1 MSKKI
6 KSLLIAGLLVLGMGG
21 TAFANEVE
29 LPKVGTAVIKNPAF
43 EDGVRV
49 VSLQD
54 GLITVKITENEDGTY
69 DILTTWDSTKVNV
82 TGLKTIYENGNLVSD
97 DFFNPDYH
105 CANIIKEGDI
115 YKVSLEGLAE
125 VSEGFDSMGK
135 LVRIEVTYEN
145 LTKNDEPVV
154 PPKDPEPPVDPEPTP
169 EEEITD
175 PETGDVSSTAFVA
188 TALLSAGVLVFTR
201 KKDE

>member
-1 MSKKI
+1 MNKKI
-6 KSLLIAGLLVLGMGG
+6 KSLVVAGLLVMGMSGSV
-21 TAFANEVE
+21 FANEVD
-29 LPKVGTAVIKNPAF
+29 LPKVGTAVIENPAF
-43 EDGVRV
+43 EAGVRV

-54 GLITVKITENEDGTY
+54 GLITVTITENEDGTY

-82 TGLKTIYENGNLVSD
+82 TGLKTFYENGSIVSD

-125 VSEGFDSMGK
+125 VPEGFDAMGK
-135 LVRIEVTYEN
+135 LVRVEVTFEN
-145 LTKNDEPVV
+145 LTKGSEPVV
-154 PPKDPEPPVDPEPTP
+154 PPVDPEPPVVP

-175 PETGDVSSTAFVA
+175 PETGDASSMVFVA
-188 TALLSAGVLVFTR
+188 TALLSAGALVFTR
-201 KKDE
+201 KKDEE

>member
-1 MSKKI
+1 MNKRI
-6 KSLLIAGLLVLGMGG
+6 KSLIIAGLMVIGMNGNV
-21 TAFANEVE
+21 FANEVE
-29 LPKVGTAVIKNPAF
+29 LPEVGTAIINNPAF
-43 EDGVRV
+43 EEGVRV
-49 VSLQD
+49 ISLQD

-82 TGLKTIYENGNLVSD
+82 TGLKTIYENGNLISD
-97 DFFNPDYH
+97 DYFNPEYH

-125 VSEGFDSMGK
+125 VPEGFDSMGK
-135 LVRIEVTYEN
+135 LVRIELTYEN
-145 LTKNDEPVV
+145 LTKGDEPV
-154 PPKDPEPPVDPEPTP
+154 DPPVDPEPPVTP
-169 EEEITD
+169 EEEIID
-175 PETGDVSSTAFVA
+175 PETGDVSSMAFVA

>member
-1 MSKKI
+1 MNKRI
-6 KSLLIAGLLVLGMGG
+6 KSLIIAGLMVIGMNGNV
-21 TAFANEVE
+21 FANEVE
-29 LPKVGTAVIKNPAF
+29 LPEVGTAIINNPAF
-43 EDGVRV
+43 EEGVRV
-49 VSLQD
+49 ISLQD

-82 TGLKTIYENGNLVSD
+82 TGLKTIYENGNLISD
-97 DFFNPDYH
+97 DYFNPEYH

-125 VSEGFDSMGK
+125 VPEGFDSMGK
-135 LVRIEVTYEN
+135 LVRIELTYEN
-145 LTKNDEPVV
+145 LTKGDEPV
-154 PPKDPEPPVDPEPTP
+154 DPPVDPEPPVTP
-169 EEEITD
+169 EEEIID
-175 PETGDVSSTAFVA
+175 PETGDVSSTVFVA

>member
-1 MSKKI
+1 MNKRI
-6 KSLLIAGLLVLGMGG
+6 KSLVIAGLMVVGMSGMS
-21 TAFANEVE
+21 FANEVE
-29 LPKVGTAVIKNPAF
+29 LPKVGTAIIKNPAF
-43 EDGVRV
+43 EEGVRV
-49 VSLQD
+49 ISLQD

-82 TGLKTIYENGNLVSD
+82 TGLKTIYENGNIVSD
-97 DFFNPDYH
+97 NFFNPEYH

-125 VSEGFDSMGK
+125 VPEEFNPMGK
-135 LVRIEVTYEN
+135 LVRIELTYEN
-145 LTKNDEPVV
+145 LTKGSEPV
-154 PPKDPEPPVDPEPTP
+154 EPPVDPEPPVTP

-175 PETGDVSSTAFVA
+175 PETGDVSSMAFVA

-201 KKDE
+201 KKDK

>member
-6 KSLLIAGLLVLGMGG
+6 KSLLIAGLMVVGMYGNV
-21 TAFANEVE
+21 FANEVE
-29 LPKVGTAVIKNPAF
+29 LPKVGTAIIKNPAF
-43 EDGVRV
+43 EEGVRV
-49 VSLQD
+49 ISLQD

-82 TGLKTIYENGNLVSD
+82 TGLKTIYENGEITSD
-97 DFFNPDYH
+97 DFFNPEYH

-125 VSEGFDSMGK
+125 VPEGFDSMGK
-135 LVRIEVTYEN
+135 LVRIELTYEN
-145 LTKNDEPVV
+145 LTKSNEPVV
-154 PPKDPEPPVDPEPTP
+154 PPVDPEPPVTP
-169 EEEITD
+169 KEEITD
-175 PETGDVSSTAFVA
+175 PETGDVSSMVFVA

>member
-1 MSKKI
+1 MNKKI
-6 KSLLIAGLLVLGMGG
+6 KSLIISGLLMVGMCG
-21 TAFANEVE
+21 TVFANEVE
-29 LPKVGTAVIKNPAF
+29 LPKVGTAVIENPAF
-43 EDGVRV
+43 EEGKRV

-54 GLITVKITENEDGTY
+54 GLITVTITENEDGTY

-82 TGLKTIYENGNLVSD
+82 TGLKTFYENGSLVSD
-97 DFFNPDYH
+97 DFFNPEYH

-125 VSEGFDSMGK
+125 VPEEFDSMGK
-135 LVRIEVTYEN
+135 LVKIEVTFEN
-145 LTKNDEPVV
+145 LTKGSDPV
-154 PPKDPEPPVDPEPTP
+154 EPPVDPEPPVVP

-175 PETGDVSSTAFVA
+175 PETGDTSSMVFVA
-188 TALLSAGVLVFTR
+188 TALLSAGALLITK

>member
-1 MSKKI
+1 MNKRI
-6 KSLLIAGLLVLGMGG
+6 KSLIIAGLMVIGMNGNV
-21 TAFANEVE
+21 FANEVE
-29 LPKVGTAVIKNPAF
+29 LPKVGTAIIKNPAF
-43 EDGVRV
+43 EEGVRV
-49 VSLQD
+49 ISLQD

-82 TGLKTIYENGNLVSD
+82 TGLKTIYENGNLISD
-97 DFFNPDYH
+97 DFFNPEYH

-125 VSEGFDSMGK
+125 VPEGFDSMGK
-135 LVRIEVTYEN
+135 LIRIEVTYEN
-145 LTKNDEPVV
+145 LTKGDEPV
-154 PPKDPEPPVDPEPTP
+154 DPPVDPEPPVTP

-175 PETGDVSSTAFVA
+175 PETGDVSSMAFVA

>member
-1 MSKKI
+1 MNKKI
-6 KSLLIAGLLVLGMGG
+6 KSLVVAGLLVIGMSGSV
-21 TAFANEVE
+21 FANEVD
-29 LPKVGTAVIKNPAF
+29 LPKVGTAVIENPAF
-43 EDGVRV
+43 EAGVRV

-54 GLITVKITENEDGTY
+54 GLITVTITENEDGTY

-82 TGLKTIYENGNLVSD
+82 TGLKTFYENGSIVSD

-125 VSEGFDSMGK
+125 VPEGLDSMGK
-135 LVRIEVTYEN
+135 LVKIEVTFEN
-145 LTKNDEPVV
+145 LTKGSEPV
-154 PPKDPEPPVDPEPTP
+154 EPPVDPEPPVVP

-175 PETGDVSSTAFVA
+175 PETGDASSMVFVA
-188 TALLSAGVLVFTR
+188 TALLSAGALVFTR
-201 KKDE
+201 KKDEE

>member
-1 MSKKI
+1 MNKKI
-6 KSLLIAGLLVLGMGG
+6 KSLIVSGLLMVGMCG
-21 TAFANEVE
+21 TVFANEVE
-29 LPKVGTAVIKNPAF
+29 LPKVGTAVIENPAF
-43 EDGVRV
+43 EEGKRV

-54 GLITVKITENEDGTY
+54 GLITVTITENEDGTY

-82 TGLKTIYENGNLVSD
+82 TGLKTFYENGSIVSD

-125 VSEGFDSMGK
+125 VPEEFDSMGK
-135 LVRIEVTYEN
+135 LVKIEVTFEN
-145 LTKNDEPVV
+145 LTKGSDPV
-154 PPKDPEPPVDPEPTP
+154 EPPVDPEPPVVP

-175 PETGDVSSTAFVA
+175 PETGDTSSMVFVA
-188 TALLSAGVLVFTR
+188 TALLSAGALLITK

>member
-1 MSKKI
+1 MNKKI
-6 KSLLIAGLLVLGMGG
+6 KSLIVSGLLMVGMCG
-21 TAFANEVE
+21 TVFANEVE
-29 LPKVGTAVIKNPAF
+29 LPKVGTAVIENPAF
-43 EDGVRV
+43 EEGKRV

-54 GLITVKITENEDGTY
+54 GLITVTITENEDGTY

-82 TGLKTIYENGNLVSD
+82 TGLKTFYENGSIVSD

-125 VSEGFDSMGK
+125 VPEGFDAMGK
-135 LVRIEVTYEN
+135 LVKIEVTFEN
-145 LTKNDEPVV
+145 LTKGSDPV
-154 PPKDPEPPVDPEPTP
+154 EPPVDPEPPVVP

-175 PETGDVSSTAFVA
+175 PETGDTSSMVFVA
-188 TALLSAGVLVFTR
+188 TALLSAGALLITK